1 MNIQKKSAK
10 ITTATTLQNILFD
23 KIKSVIPKNTS
34 LSEGLADL
42 LELSTDS
49 IYRRIRGE
57 TSLTI
62 DEVHLL
68 CAHYRI
74 SFDSLC
80 INKSNTVSF
89 AYNSLNSNEEGFEK
103 YLHAILDHITII
115 NKNQNKQIIYLAE
128 DLPIF
133 YNFYFKELSAFKMF
147 YWMKSMINVAS
158 YSNKKFNPSIIS
170 DELLE
175 TARSIYDLYLSI
187 PSIEIWTE
195 GSILSLLKQIEFYWD
210 SGHFQSK
217 EDALLLCDQT
227 IFLLNQ
233 IQQQAQANTK
243 LPNTKTEEGSRANFK
258 LYLCEI
264 EIGNNCIHIITGETK
279 SVYITHLTFNK
290 LLTTNLD
297 FCNDTEEWLETLI
310 KKSVLISGASE
321 KQRYR
326 FFNNNLNE
334 VNKLKERIQK

>member
-1 MNIQKKSAK
+1 MK
-10 ITTATTLQNILFD
+10 ISGENSLQNTLFE
-23 KIKSVIPKNTS
+23 KIKSIIPKNTS
-34 LSEGLADL
+34 FPEELADL

-49 IYRRIRGE
+49 VYRRLRNE

-68 CAHYRI
+68 CSHYRI

-89 AYNSLNSNEEGFEK
+89 AYNSLQSDESGFEK
-103 YLHAILDHITII
+103 YLRAILDHITII
-115 NKNQNKQIIYLAE
+115 NKNQHKQIIYLAE

-133 YNFYFKELSAFKMF
+133 YNFSFRELSAFKMF

-158 YSNKKFNPSIIS
+158 YDNKKFDPAIIS
-170 DELLE
+170 EELLQI
-175 TARSIYDLYLSI
+175 ARQIYDTYLSI
-187 PSIEIWTE
+187 PSIEIWTDS
-195 GSILSLLKQIEFYWD
+195 SILSLLKQIEYYWD
-210 SGHFQSK
+210 SGHFQK
-217 EDALLLCDQT
+217 AEDALLLCDQVV
-227 IFLLNQ
+227 FLLNQ
-233 IQQQAQANTK
+233 IQQQAQTNTKVANTK
-243 LPNTKTEEGSRANFK
+243 AEDGNQTNFK

-264 EIGNNCIHIITGETK
+264 EIGNNCIHIKTGETK

-310 KKSVLISGASE
+310 KKSILISGASE

-326 FFNNNLNE
+326 FFHNSLNE
-334 VNKLKERIQK
+334 VNKLKERIQKQN